1 MLNTIYG
8 MAMAM
13 VGGVPR
19 GGTLIY
25 NAVDAFTPKSQHMHY
40 NIPSSST
47 FHWAVASQLHL
58 LYMVLKVYM

>member
-1 MLNTIYG
+1 MVC

-25 NAVDAFTPKSQHMHY
+25 NAMDAFTPTSQHMHC
-40 NIPSSST
+40 NILSSST
-47 FHWAVASQLHL
+47 FHWAVASQLSPTM
-58 LYMVLKVYM
+58 YGFKSVYVTL